1 MSSGTSTSKSTS
13 SSGKHEKKGEIQ
25 FTAEL
30 EEILKRITEIKNI
43 AGSRYKSIK
52 GHSNDILSEFIF
64 HINDHMQGKKLAN
77 MFNEER
83 LIVDLCMSHISI
95 SFDFT
100 DM

>member
-43 AGSRYKSIK
+43 AGTTNKSTRAI
-52 GHSNDILSEFIF
+52 
-64 HINDHMQGKKLAN
+64 
-77 MFNEER
+77 
-83 LIVDLCMSHISI
+83 
-95 SFDFT
+95 
-100 DM
+100 